1 MSVFFFSQQAFVTKI
16 IFIWLI
22 HLLADQSMGN
32 VIQFLYIMIN
42 LKVGITYENPV
53 NQMGHI

>member
-1 MSVFFFSQQAFVTKI
+1 MFFFSQQAFVTKI